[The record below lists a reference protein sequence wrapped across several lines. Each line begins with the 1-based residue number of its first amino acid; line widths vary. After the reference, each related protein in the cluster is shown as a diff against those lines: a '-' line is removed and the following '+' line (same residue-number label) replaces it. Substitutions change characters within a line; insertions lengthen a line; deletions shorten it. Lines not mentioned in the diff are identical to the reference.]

1 MSDIAQDDAVDET
14 VEVSA
19 ADGPDAVD
27 TPVEAAPADDLAVA
41 AGDAEEIPDTDAA
54 ATPAATDE
62 AEADDEVTDEAEVAE
77 PIAPPAPPKPVS
89 PYDKQGDWYV
99 INSYSGYENKVKMNL
114 ETRAKSMHLESRIF
128 EVVIPMEDVIEIKN
142 GKKETVQ
149 RKSLPGYVLCRMY
162 LDDDTWY
169 AVRNTPAVTGFVGS
183 GTKPVPLSRREVE
196 RFLGGAEV
204 DEEVK
209 APQFK
214 PEWEMGDSVRVVV
227 GPFADFNGVIESIN
241 LDQSKVT
248 VLVDI
253 FGRDTPLELGFTDI
267 QKN

>member
-1 MSDIAQDDAVDET
+1 MSDIAQDDAV
-14 VEVSA
+14 
-19 ADGPDAVD
+19 
-27 TPVEAAPADDLAVA
+27 
-41 AGDAEEIPDTDAA
+41 EEIE
-54 ATPAATDE
+54 E
-62 AEADDEVTDEAEVAE
+62 AEAPELDAAPTTDVDGEVAVESVVAEVVEPLADAVPAEAEPVVAE
-77 PIAPPAPPKPVS
+77 PAEVVPAKPVS

-114 ETRAKSMHLESRIF
+114 ETRTKSMHLEDRIF
-128 EVVIPMEDVIEIKN
+128 EIVIPMEDVVEIKN

-204 DEEVK
+204 DEEAK

-227 GPFADFNGVIESIN
+227 GPFADFNGIIESIN

>member
-1 MSDIAQDDAVDET
+1 MSDIAQDDAVDELAEASEEVLAEA
-14 VEVSA
+14 VEAPA
-19 ADGPDAVD
+19 ADTPDAVD
-27 TPVEAAPADDLAVA
+27 APVDEAPADDSA
-41 AGDAEEIPDTDAA
+41 ATTEDTTDVPEATDVPETADDAEAS
-54 ATPAATDE
+54 
-62 AEADDEVTDEAEVAE
+62 E
-77 PIAPPAPPKPVS
+77 PIEPPAPPKPVS

-227 GPFADFNGVIESIN
+227 GPFADFNGIIESIN

>member
-1 MSDIAQDDAVDET
+1 MSDIAQDDAVELA
-14 VEVSA
+14 EPSE
-19 ADGPDAVD
+19 
-27 TPVEAAPADDLAVA
+27 EAAV
-41 AGDAEEIPDTDAA
+41 
-54 ATPAATDE
+54 E
-62 AEADDEVTDEAEVAE
+62 AEAVPEIPATGDVVAAEADAGGEESSTDDSDGAEVQPSE
-77 PIAPPAPPKPVS
+77 PVEPPAPPKPVS

-227 GPFADFNGVIESIN
+227 GPFADFNGIIESIN

>member
-1 MSDIAQDDAVDET
+1 MSDIAQDDAV
-14 VEVSA
+14 
-19 ADGPDAVD
+19 
-27 TPVEAAPADDLAVA
+27 
-41 AGDAEEIPDTDAA
+41 EEIE
-54 ATPAATDE
+54 E
-62 AEADDEVTDEAEVAE
+62 AEAPELDAAPSTDVDGEVAVESVVAEVAE
-77 PIAPPAPPKPVS
+77 SPADQVPAQAEPVVAEPAEVVPAKPVS

-114 ETRAKSMHLESRIF
+114 ETRTKSMHLEDRIF
-128 EVVIPMEDVIEIKN
+128 EIVIPMEDVVEIKN

-204 DEEVK
+204 DEEAK

-227 GPFADFNGVIESIN
+227 GPFADFNGIIESIN